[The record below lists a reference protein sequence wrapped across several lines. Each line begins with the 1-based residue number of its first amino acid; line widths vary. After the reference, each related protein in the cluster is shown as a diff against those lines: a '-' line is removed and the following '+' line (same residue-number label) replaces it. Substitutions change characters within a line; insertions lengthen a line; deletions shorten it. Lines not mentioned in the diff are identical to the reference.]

1 MYSTIQMTKV
11 DVSKSILANNY
22 ESDKLL
28 ELFNSFD
35 FLSDDQKTLILSEL
49 AFFIGLSEEGKKS
62 EKTFRSNINY
72 ISKEIGRSVPC

>member
-1 MYSTIQMTKV
+1 MPKV

-35 FLSDDQKTLILSEL
+35 FLSGDQKTLILSEL
-49 AFFIGLSEEGKKS
+49 AFFIGLSKEGKKS

>member
-1 MYSTIQMTKV
+1 MYSTIQMQKV

-35 FLSDDQKTLILSEL
+35 FLSDDQKTLIFTEL
-49 AFFIGLSEEGKKS
+49 AFFIGLSDEGKKS

-72 ISKEIGRSVPC
+72 ISKEIGRLTPC